1 MVQMATWHR
10 PRVSPAF
17 CNVDLALLYQIT
29 FFVYTPSWAR
39 RLSHYGRACACACI
53 RGADLHNNLSSTPAV
68 VSEAAAHQAS
78 ARGIKLSPS
87 IQRLKLMESCRSRTS
102 YSCWIRANTQYWLRQ
117 EQIKHQVSAVA
128 RRDFSRHASGL
139 GIRLFLHLE
148 RPECSLNSRMQR

>member
-17 CNVDLALLYQIT
+17 CRTNVDLAFLYQII
-29 FFVYTPSWAR
+29 FFVYTPFWAI
-39 RLSHYGRACACACI
+39 RLSHYGRACACI
-53 RGADLHNNLSSTPAV
+53 RWADSHNNLSSTPAV

-87 IQRLKLMESCRSRTS
+87 IQRLNLIKSCRSRTS

-117 EQIKHQVSAVA
+117 EQIKHQVSVVA

-139 GIRLFLHLE
+139 GIRLCFHLE